1 MRITGESAAIQIKN
15 YIESHSYLE
24 NTDIILLVISD
35 HEYLLRKVNQIQKNK
50 GLCVESVM
58 SVNYDAIYAYLEEQ
72 LEGFDLQ
79 LLKKILPKTILRIK
93 KVLHGLSS
101 DQEVG
106 LFMHIT
112 C

>member
-1 MRITGESAAIQIKN
+1 
-15 YIESHSYLE
+15 
-24 NTDIILLVISD
+24 
-35 HEYLLRKVNQIQKNK
+35 
-50 GLCVESVM
+50 M

-72 LEGFDLQ
+72 SEGFDLQ

>member
-50 GLCVESVM
+50 GLRVRQGLIIK
-58 SVNYDAIYAYLEEQ
+58 NYMVYHTFQFQNYLIFHQ
-72 LEGFDLQ
+72 
-79 LLKKILPKTILRIK
+79 IN
-93 KVLHGLSS
+93 
-101 DQEVG
+101 
-106 LFMHIT
+106 
-112 C
+112 

>member
-50 GLCVESVM
+50 GLCVRLGLIIKIYGVS
-58 SVNYDAIYAYLEEQ
+58 NTNAI
-72 LEGFDLQ
+72 
-79 LLKKILPKTILRIK
+79 
-93 KVLHGLSS
+93 
-101 DQEVG
+101 
-106 LFMHIT
+106 
-112 C
+112 